1 MNYFN
6 YNGPFIKMLETIANM
21 LIISFF
27 VLLFSLPVVTIVP
40 SFASGYHTT
49 VHVIFGEGKGH
60 GVFKDFF
67 ANYKA
72 NLIDGI
78 KLNLIILV
86 AVFFLFVGDY
96 AGWQIYKTG
105 ILGTMYFALGI
116 LLTFIFATGVIY
128 IIPVLAKFETTVLSY
143 IKLAFYFS
151 SQHMLQSIL
160 NVIVL
165 VFLVWVV
172 ELFPL
177 ALLIVPGLYLD
188 LLRPSCE
195 KMMNE
200 FIIARGDTP
209 VDMVQEEKTET
220 PEERSASDIERE
232 LSRKKNR
239 RGKKNA

>member
-6 YNGPFIKMLETIANM
+6 YNSPFIKFLETIANM

-27 VLLFSLPVVTIVP
+27 CLLFSLPVVTIVP
-40 SFASGYHTT
+40 SLASGYHTT

-60 GVFKDFF
+60 GVFRDFF
-67 ANYKA
+67 ASYKA
-72 NLIDGI
+72 NLWDGI

-116 LLTFIFATGVIY
+116 LLTFLFVTGVIY
-128 IIPVLAKFETTVLSY
+128 IIPVLAKFEGTVLTY
-143 IKLAFYFS
+143 IRLAFYFS
-151 SQHMLQSIL
+151 SQHFFQSIL
-160 NVIVL
+160 NVLML

-195 KMMNE
+195 KMMNQ

-209 VDMVQEEKTET
+209 VDKAETGETENTQEE
-220 PEERSASDIERE
+220 ASSTDIERQ
-232 LSRKKNR
+232 LSKKKGKR
-239 RGKKNA
+239 RG